1 MRNFLVFW
9 RGRMFLGGKK
19 FNTEPVAQIHES
31 TFLVTGAQPD
41 FFSSLR
47 GLAKMEK
54 KCDLWEASLR
64 ISLPFPWPSPACQL
78 TLVRPAQLAWLL
90 RREIQSKRW
99 LSGIKG
105 RVRHHPTQYPP
116 LTARRGTI
124 AIAHRSDEIL
134 DHTKCMAPRIFIWIP
149 AMFVLVRPLR
159 KGPKGGL
166 FLGNGGEL
174 VSTNIIKNWSPDLFF
189 PFALF

>member
-116 LTARRGTI
+116 WPQGVAQL
-124 AIAHRSDEIL
+124 
-134 DHTKCMAPRIFIWIP
+134 
-149 AMFVLVRPLR
+149 PLPIGQTR
-159 KGPKGGL
+159 
-166 FLGNGGEL
+166 FL
-174 VSTNIIKNWSPDLFF
+174 IIRNVWLRAFSSGSLQCSS
-189 PFALF
+189 